1 MILQSDGQV
10 SSMSIREAQRWGYS
24 LTTTAQRVVLRS
36 RYKQPHAELTMVGN
50 HVGRQEQIQST
61 DFIAVVKQNVFN
73 EKSTFT
79 VQGAKQATFSGVSMV
94 VCSLKLQHVQ
104 KMLFWLPC
112 LSFSSWVFLLW
123 LNPNVHLDL
132 QTEPSW
138 TSDMHTVII

>member
-104 KMLFWLPC
+104 KMLF
-112 LSFSSWVFLLW
+112 
-123 LNPNVHLDL
+123 
-132 QTEPSW
+132 
-138 TSDMHTVII
+138 